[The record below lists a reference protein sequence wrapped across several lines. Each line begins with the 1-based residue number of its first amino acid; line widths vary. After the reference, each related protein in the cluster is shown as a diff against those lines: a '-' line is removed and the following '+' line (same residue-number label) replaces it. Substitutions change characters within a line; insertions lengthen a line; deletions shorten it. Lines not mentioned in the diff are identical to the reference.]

1 MTQRNLG
8 KKERFYSKCAS
19 RLQREIRAGSQCR
32 NLEAKAGAEA
42 IGDSCWLSL
51 LYYKIQ
57 DHQSGVVPSTM
68 IWALS
73 DQLLLKKMIYRLA
86 YSLFLGRHFL
96 NGGFLLTD
104 DSSLCKVDIKLV
116 TTVPNTFSIDYHVTH
131 IVLNI
136 LMQI

>member
-86 YSLFLGRHFL
+86 YSLFLQRHFL
-96 NGGFLLTD
+96 N
-104 DSSLCKVDIKLV
+104 
-116 TTVPNTFSIDYHVTH
+116 
-131 IVLNI
+131 
-136 LMQI
+136 